1 MLTGFSAKV
10 SLWELVASS
19 TPILRKLTLNP
30 SKWWWPVNG
39 DRSSHET
46 RVQRASRTSAAAD
59 IEPVLIFSLA
69 SLLPGPKSV
78 RSLKRDLALQLSF
91 KQTYWRFSL
100 SKWWCWK
107 WSKNYF
113 VKNKIWMNM
122 VSRVCCTYKLCKSFC
137 VSFYA
142 PFGVAMQF
150 PKNYYYQKFYV
161 YVELIQLISRL
172 TRFLRCS
179 KPSRMISWWP
189 SFSTCSLYRSSTVM
203 LSRPRPVTLLLMK

>member
-1 MLTGFSAKV
+1 MGTEHICKLTYLIMLTGFSAKV

-78 RSLKRDLALQLSF
+78 SSLKRDLALQLSF

-150 PKNYYYQKFYV
+150 PKNYY
-161 YVELIQLISRL
+161 
-172 TRFLRCS
+172 
-179 KPSRMISWWP
+179 
-189 SFSTCSLYRSSTVM
+189 
-203 LSRPRPVTLLLMK
+203 